1 MSINIE
7 SIREV
12 LIKNNIKLYEGLT
25 DEEFEKIENFY
36 SIKFPISLR
45 TLYKSFL
52 PEFYNWRDFSEENI
66 NKIKHYLNWPIDGIV
81 FDIRMNGFWKKC
93 FGPWTNDI
101 NENIK
106 IALKFLENS
115 NNETVP
121 KLIPI
126 YSHRYV
132 PCHPDIMDVPV
143 ISVYQTDII
152 FYGDNLEDNFKREFR
167 LKNSID
173 NFIKGYLKDESKN
186 KENQNEKKIEEDE
199 DISNNNENKN
209 DNIQNQEEAEDNI
222 EKEESNND
230 QEPGDLHY
238 KFIPFWEE
246 IINCRFE
253 DDNES

>member
-7 SIREV
+7 NIREV

-45 TLYKSFL
+45 ALYKSFL
-52 PEFYNWRDFSEENI
+52 PEFYNWRDFSEENV
-66 NKIKHYLNWPIDGIV
+66 NKIKHYLNWPVEGIL
-81 FDIRMNGFWKKC
+81 FDIKMNGFWKKC
-93 FGPWTNDI
+93 FGPWTDDI

-106 IALKFLENS
+106 NALEFLENS

-132 PCHPDIMDVPV
+132 PCYPDIIDVPV

-152 FYGDNLEDNFKREFR
+152 FYGDNLEDYFKKEFTMA
-167 LKNSID
+167 NIFD
-173 NFIKGYLKDESKN
+173 NFIKNYLKTESKN
-186 KENQNEKKIEEDE
+186 KENE
-199 DISNNNENKN
+199 ENKN
-209 DNIQNQEEAEDNI
+209 EEIEKNNIEDPEEEDNI
-222 EKEESNND
+222 EKDESYNA
-230 QEPGDLHY
+230 QEPADLHY
-238 KFIPFWEE
+238 KYIPFWEE

-253 DDNES
+253 DNES